1 MGKRYDVRKHNPMA
15 FNTRAYVKS
24 ITTLV
29 DNEGH
34 EHNVTFADALAS
46 EFNEIVLFY
55 DCGPKPTKVL
65 ALDTYRREV
74 GPYVNIIND
83 KVFNAH
89 NQAIREL
96 ELKIRNNGR

>member
-1 MGKRYDVRKHNPMA
+1 MGKRYDVRKHSPMVM
-15 FNTRAYVKS
+15 NTRAMVKN
-24 ITTLV
+24 ITKLV
-29 DNEGH
+29 DNDGR

-46 EFNEIVLFY
+46 ELNEIVLFY

-89 NQAIREL
+89 NQAVREL